1 MTSTASATT
10 TPRSSTTSAAGS
22 TPAAGA
28 GRLNAK
34 NGGFSTAVPQGWRDD
49 AGGSPASA
57 FNYLNKTGLG
67 QHLHVQQIVVPH
79 GGYTYTI
86 TYTALASGYARSL
99 SALEQVVHG
108 WRWQ

>member
-22 TPAAGA
+22 TPAARA

-49 AGGSPASA
+49 AGGSPARA
-57 FNYLNKTGLG
+57 FNCLNKTGLG

-79 GGYTYTI
+79 GGY